1 MVRLGP
7 ARRERAG
14 NGMAM
19 KKARGQNGK
28 AAAAASVAAD
38 ADGNDDISERI
49 RATLAAAIGEGA
61 LKPGTKIL
69 EEAIAEH
76 FGVSRTVVRGALG
89 VLESDHLLERKR
101 NRGTFVAEPS
111 VEQARNLFEA
121 RRKIEG
127 LLLELVVQ
135 RATPD
140 QLEHLRRLAD
150 DEEHIHHHGDE
161 KSKTVLS
168 GKFHI
173 ALAEI
178 AGNPVLTEVLSKI
191 VARLSLVM
199 ALYEEG
205 GQDDCGAD
213 HHRAIVT
220 AIKVKDVRKAQD
232 LMDHHLADIESRV
245 RLTEGQSDRHAF
257 ITVLQTFS

>member
-1 MVRLGP
+1 MVKAIRKTRRQNVKTPP
-7 ARRERAG
+7 AS
-14 NGMAM
+14 NG
-19 KKARGQNGK
+19 
-28 AAAAASVAAD
+28 AAD
-38 ADGNDDISERI
+38 IADNNDDVSERI

-111 VEQARNLFEA
+111 IAQAKNLFEA
-121 RRKIEG
+121 RRKLEG
-127 LLLELVVQ
+127 LLLELVIA
-135 RATPD
+135 RATAE
-140 QLEHLRRLAD
+140 QLDALQKLTDE
-150 DEEHIHHHGDE
+150 EEHIHHHGDE

-173 ALAEI
+173 VLAET
-178 AGNPVLTEVLSKI
+178 AGNPVLTEMLSKI

-199 ALYEEG
+199 SLYEEERK
-205 GQDDCGAD
+205 DDCGAD
-213 HHRAIVT
+213 HHRMIVAALKAKDLAT
-220 AIKVKDVRKAQD
+220 AQQ
-232 LMDHHLADIESRV
+232 LMDHHLADIEGRV
-245 RLTEGQSDRHAF
+245 RLTEGHGDRHTFLA
-257 ITVLQTFS
+257 VLENFS

>member
-1 MVRLGP
+1 MKRT
-7 ARRERAG
+7 RRQSAKTMSAA
-14 NGMAM
+14 NG
-19 KKARGQNGK
+19 
-28 AAAAASVAAD
+28 AAETAD
-38 ADGNDDISERI
+38 NNNDDVSERI

-111 VEQARNLFEA
+111 IEQAKSLFEA
-121 RRKIEG
+121 RRKLER
-127 LLLELVVQ
+127 LLLELVVT
-135 RATPD
+135 RATSE
-140 QLEHLRRLAD
+140 QLDALQKLTDE
-150 DEEHIHHHGDE
+150 EEHIHHHGDE

-173 ALAEI
+173 VLAEL
-178 AGNPVLTEVLSKI
+178 AGNPVLTEMLAKI

-199 ALYEEG
+199 ALYEEERK
-205 GQDDCGAD
+205 DDCGAD
-213 HHRAIVT
+213 HHRMIVAALKT
-220 AIKVKDVRKAQD
+220 KDLTKAQE
-232 LMDHHLADIESRV
+232 LMDHHLADIEGRV
-245 RLTEGQSDRHAF
+245 RLTEGQGDRHTFLA
-257 ITVLQTFS
+257 VLENFS